1 MPLVVTDLDANQFI
15 QRFKAGATFAAI
27 AAEFGVCDRTV
38 MERMHRAGFRA
49 RSWLQAERERIA
61 REVYPAHEAGESML
75 SISARTGVDRGTLT
89 RTMRRLGL
97 PVRDCSDAQR
107 ARMSKLTAA
116 ERRAHVAA
124 ANFVAR
130 VREIPLPE
138 KVKRAAT
145 RTRKVGM
152 HERELVESLRAAGVE
167 CEHQFPI
174 GPYNVDIWL
183 AESRVAVEVYR
194 THPGRALMAR
204 LHKRTEYL
212 LDGGRHQLTVQLS
225 YPRGTPFDLA
235 AVRDKV
241 IAFAQFC
248 SRHHPSGGQHGVI
261 RGNGEFVA
269 RSSHQTHGRPLV
281 VGLDAG

>member
-1 MPLVVTDLDANQFI
+1 MTDFNADQFI

-49 RSWLQAERERIA
+49 REWLRGEREVKA
-61 REVYPAHEAGESML
+61 LEAHPAHMAGESIL
-75 SISARTGVDRGTLT
+75 AISGRTGVDRNTL
-89 RTMRRLGL
+89 RKTMLRLGL
-97 PVRDCSDAQR
+97 PVRDTSEAQR
-107 ARMSKLTAA
+107 VRMRNMTAA
-116 ERRAHVAA
+116 ERRANVAA

-145 RTRKVGM
+145 RTRKVGVR
-152 HERELVESLRAAGVE
+152 ERELVEALRAAGVE

-174 GPYNVDIWL
+174 GPYNVDLWL
-183 AESRVAVEVYR
+183 TESRVAVEVYR
-194 THPGRALMAR
+194 AHPGKALMAR

-235 AVRDKV
+235 AVRDKA
-241 IAFAQFC
+241 IAFAEFC
-248 SRHHPSGGQHGVI
+248 SRHHPAGGQHGVI

-281 VGLDAG
+281 VGLDAR